1 LSVLLIFILSIPAVA
16 ESNNIIPQASS
27 ASSTAPSA
35 PQNLQ
40 AAGHIGNVTLVWQA
54 PSSNGGSPI
63 TNYKIYKSTSSGT
76 EGLYATIG
84 NVTSYTNT
92 GLGGGVT
99 YYYKV
104 SAVNSIGT
112 SPLSNEATAR
122 TLAVPS
128 APQNLR
134 ATAGGIGNATLV
146 WQAPSSNGGFPITSY
161 KIYRSNFAGAETLL
175 TTIGNV
181 TSYTNTALAISITY
195 YYKVSAV
202 NSVGES
208 PQSNEASAR
217 TLGVPYAPQNLQAAG
232 GIRNATLE
240 WQAPSSNGGFPITN
254 YNIYRSSSSGTEG
267 LYATIGNVTSYTN
280 TGLGSG
286 VTYYYKVSAV
296 NSIGSSTLS

>member
-1 LSVLLIFILSIPAVA
+1 
-16 ESNNIIPQASS
+16 
-27 ASSTAPSA
+27 
-35 PQNLQ
+35 
-40 AAGHIGNVTLVWQA
+40 
-54 PSSNGGSPI
+54 
-63 TNYKIYKSTSSGT
+63 
-76 EGLYATIG
+76 
-84 NVTSYTNT
+84 
-92 GLGGGVT
+92 
-99 YYYKV
+99 
-104 SAVNSIGT
+104 
-112 SPLSNEATAR
+112 
-122 TLAVPS
+122 
-128 APQNLR
+128 QNLR

-232 GIRNATLE
+232 GIRNATLV

-267 LYATIGNVTSYTN
+267 LYATIGNVTTYTN
-280 TGLGSG
+280 TGLSNGA
-286 VTYYYKVSAV
+286 TYYYKVSAV
-296 NSIGSSTLS
+296 NSIGSSSLSNEASTFTPQNLVATAGNAQIVLSWLAPLTNGGSTITNYKVYRGTSSNGETFLAQIGNSNSYTDTTVTNGQTYYYKVSAVNSIR